1 MHVLYILIIERK
13 IVIDSTINQ
22 PFLSLRIHGK
32 KIDRLIP
39 SFRKLFNIIII
50 ISYYFI
56 IISYYFSIKGT

>member
-32 KIDRLIP
+32 KIDRLIS
-39 SFRKLFNIIII
+39 SFRKLFNY
-50 ISYYFI
+50 S
-56 IISYYFSIKGT
+56 FSIKGT

>member
-39 SFRKLFNIIII
+39 SFRKLFNY
-50 ISYYFI
+50 S
-56 IISYYFSIKGT
+56 FSINNFFSNR

>member
-39 SFRKLFNIIII
+39 SFRKLFNTYKYIQPLFMCQI
-50 ISYYFI
+50 
-56 IISYYFSIKGT
+56 

>member
-39 SFRKLFNIIII
+39 SFHKLFNY
-50 ISYYFI
+50 SFN
-56 IISYYFSIKGT
+56 IKGT